1 VTKHFPLALGV
12 DDFIARLEMA
22 LAAYGFT
29 GDNAIAMSNLC
40 RDESCMI
47 LEDKIESVFG
57 SCFST
62 HGLGG
67 VLTCGVIGMSA
78 GLSHSPVENVSVLRG
93 CGALVGGWYG
103 VRLPLPLLLL
113 LLLRACVRACVC
125 VSRGPAAR
133 TAARLPACGRATRS
147 TARSPTTAAADARR
161 CTHARMQPTP
171 NTQPTT
177 GQGALR
183 VLLLPAHR
191 HRL

>member
-1 VTKHFPLALGV
+1 MEVAKHFPSALGV

-67 VLTCGVIGMSA
+67 VLTCGVIGMGA
-78 GLSHSPVENVSVLRG
+78 GLSHSPVENVSCDVMFCWWRCWWHCSCWQCCCCWRLFCLHPNHLAG
-93 CGALVGGWYG
+93 C
-103 VRLPLPLLLL
+103 
-113 LLLRACVRACVC
+113 
-125 VSRGPAAR
+125 S
-133 TAARLPACGRATRS
+133 S
-147 TARSPTTAAADARR
+147 S
-161 CTHARMQPTP
+161 
-171 NTQPTT
+171 
-177 GQGALR
+177 
-183 VLLLPAHR
+183 
-191 HRL
+191 